1 MRLFLRK
8 PSSLHNLLWL
18 FPLLLFAPTIFSGQA
33 LIWGTPSLQF
43 IPWRILAWDQL
54 QQGIWPFWNPYNGMG
69 APLLA
74 NYQLA
79 LYYPPGWPLYALQ
92 ALGGTAW
99 MAWGHT
105 FILVAHLAWAGYGTA
120 RLVKKLGLSALAQV
134 VSGLAFSMSAF
145 LIARAGFFSM
155 VWSASWLPWALATVE
170 QIAGE
175 TNLHHRWKSI
185 AWLGLISGMQLLSGH
200 AQITWYSLVFTG
212 CWALVA
218 GFSRGGW
225 KNLLRTAG
233 FSALGLVIGVCIAA
247 IQLIPTFELL
257 QQSQRASAVSL
268 EFAMT
273 YSFWP
278 WRLLTFIAPS
288 FFGNP
293 AYGDYWGYASYW
305 EDAVYL
311 GLLPFLAALST
322 IGLLTARKAEKD
334 SGKLLHGRIILLWL
348 MSLIGVLLAFG
359 KNTPVFPFFYQHIPT
374 FNMFQAPARY
384 MLWPV
389 FSLSILAAV
398 GIDGWSR
405 PAGQKLRR
413 MRHVSFSIVAG
424 MVGVGSAYLLVP
436 GIKASFIYSL
446 LVAGLL
452 GLLTCNLAMRKP
464 LEHDPT
470 ACNRWNWIV
479 AVFVGVDL
487 FIAGWG
493 QNPSSQA
500 NFYAGEQ
507 LGRQEQLIL
516 NERIYIDEQSE
527 YRLKFSRFLRF
538 EDYRPVE
545 TWANMRTL
553 NIPNLNI
560 LNGTASANNFD
571 PLRPA
576 RYDEWMI
583 YLSDLQESQRLPW
596 LNRMSVT
603 LVEKAI
609 SEDGR
614 DVRME
619 AIEGSTR
626 FAFYSCAIPAENSIE
641 AWAKTINIVRNNSPQ
656 IVVEGETGL
665 SADCNLLNT
674 DKISILFEQADRIVV
689 AVDAV
694 SNGWLYMADTW
705 YPGWQAD
712 VDGMMVGVVRAN
724 YAFRAVPVE
733 AGRHTVVIK
742 YQPAWKVPAVVVSL
756 LGILFCAILFWM
768 GSHSRNR

>member
-1 MRLFLRK
+1 MKSFLRK
-8 PSSLHNLLWL
+8 PIPLHNLLWL

-79 LYYPPGWPLYALQ
+79 LYYPPSWPLYALQ
-92 ALGGTAW
+92 ALGGSAW

-105 FILVAHLAWAGYGTA
+105 LILVAHLAWAGYGTA
-120 RLVKKLGLSALAQV
+120 QLVKKLGLGALAQV

-175 TNLHHRWKSI
+175 TNLHHRWRSI

-233 FSALGLVIGVCIAA
+233 FSAVGLVIGVCFAA
-247 IQLIPTFELL
+247 IQLAPTFELL
-257 QQSQRASAVSL
+257 QQSQRASAVSFD
-268 EFAMT
+268 FAMT

-278 WRLLTFIAPS
+278 WRILTFIAPN

-293 AYGDYWGYASYW
+293 AYGDYWGYASFW

-322 IGLLTARKAEKD
+322 IGFLRVRKD
-334 SGKLLHGRIILLWL
+334 PGKPLRGRIILLWL
-348 MSLIGVLLAFG
+348 MSSIGLLLALG

-398 GIDGWSR
+398 GIDAWSR
-405 PAGQKLRR
+405 PAGQKMRR
-413 MRHVSFSIVAG
+413 LKRASFVIVAG
-424 MVGVGSAYLLVP
+424 MAGVGGAYFLIP

-446 LVAGLL
+446 LVASLFS
-452 GLLTCNLAMRKP
+452 LLTCHLAMRKP
-464 LEHDPT
+464 LENDL
-470 ACNRWNWIV
+470 AAGNRWNWTV
-479 AVFVGVDL
+479 AIFVGVDL

-493 QNPSSQA
+493 QNPATPA

-507 LGRQEQLIL
+507 TGRQEQSIL

-527 YRLKFSRFLRF
+527 YRLKFGRFLRF

-545 TWANMRTL
+545 AWANMRML
-553 NIPNLNI
+553 NIPNLNL
-560 LNGTASANNFD
+560 LNETASANNFD

-576 RYDEWMI
+576 RYDEWMN
-583 YLSDLQESQRLPW
+583 YLSDLPESQRLPW

-614 DVRME
+614 DIRME
-619 AIEGSTR
+619 AIKGSTR
-626 FAFYSCAIPAENSIE
+626 FAFYSCAVPAVDGID
-641 AWAKTINIVRNNSPQ
+641 AWVETVNIVQNNVPK

-665 SADCNLLNT
+665 SADCNLHNT
-674 DKISILFEQADRIVV
+674 DKISILFEQADRIVL

-694 SNGWLYMADTW
+694 TDGWLYMADTW

-712 VDGMMVGVVRAN
+712 VDGTKTDIVRAN
-724 YAFRAVPVE
+724 YAFRAVPVQ
-733 AGRHTVVIK
+733 AGRHTVMIE
-742 YQPAWKVPAVVVSL
+742 YQPAWKVPSILVSL
-756 LGILFCAILFWM
+756 LGIFFIGILVWL
-768 GSHSRNR
+768 GSPSRNR